1 MKKDGRSRRSTKPRP
16 AWEHPTNMTE
26 VYTRVFRGRTE
37 TDIETKFLQW
47 HRDNVARVTNIKKY
61 PIDPLPQKMQSQ
73 SLRERMP
80 ISNGFQMKIEY
91 EKVSRQK
98 R

>member
-1 MKKDGRSRRSTKPRP
+1 MPPGS
-16 AWEHPTNMTE
+16 AWKHPINMTE

-47 HRDNVARVTNIKKY
+47 HRENVARVTNVKKY

-73 SLRERMP
+73 SLGGPMA
-80 ISNGFQMKIEY
+80 ISNAFQMKIEY
-91 EKVSRQK
+91 EKVAKQK